1 MFKAFL
7 SLSGLTLLSRLS
19 GFIKVAAMAAF
30 YGRTLEADIFMAV
43 MLIPDLLYKFIS
55 EGVVSCS
62 AVPIFTE
69 RSNDREALNSS
80 FWSLN
85 LISACAGFAIFLFLA
100 FFSSSLCSFALPG
113 FNAEN
118 SERICFMWSV
128 SALYVVLSLPAAVM
142 TSFLNS
148 ELEFALPAV
157 APLIVNFSIILGI
170 FVANGGAIEII
181 IYSNLIGAFLQLLW
195 LFWLIIRT
203 NLIDFSIKKLFVCDK
218 NVTAE
223 FLKGSAPIGIWV
235 LSLAFVP
242 VYERYLLSM
251 QTTGALAAL
260 NYSEKLFNLPLGII
274 SISLANVILPKL
286 ARLEE
291 GKEQKKQVFKFLG
304 YSFFSIVPIIAFIWL
319 FSDYIVE
326 FVYKR
331 GKFSDEDC
339 SFASALFKSYSL
351 ALLPVT
357 LNMVLNRGFFAAKK
371 YFKPFVAGI
380 AATAFLFAFG
390 SYGINVWGV
399 PGIGYISST
408 AYFMQTIF
416 LLLFTVL

>member
-1 MFKAFL
+1 MLKSFF
-7 SLSGLTLLSRLS
+7 SLSALTLLSRLS

-30 YGRTLEADIFMAV
+30 YGRTIEADIFMAV
-43 MLIPDLLYKFIS
+43 MLVPDLLYKFIS

-69 RSNDREALNSS
+69 RQDDKEELNKS

-85 LISACAGFAIFLFLA
+85 FISVFVGFTIFLFLA
-100 FFSSSLCSFALPG
+100 FFSSNLCSLSLPG

-118 SERICFMWSV
+118 SGRICFMWSV
-128 SALYVVLSLPAAVM
+128 SALYVVLCLPAAVM

-148 ELEFALPAV
+148 EMEFALPAV
-157 APLIVNFSIILGI
+157 APLIVNFAIILGI
-170 FVANGGAIEII
+170 FVANGGKIETI
-181 IYSNLIGAFLQLLW
+181 IYANLIGAFFQLVW
-195 LFWLIIRT
+195 LSWLVLRT
-203 NLIDFSIKKLFVCDK
+203 KKIQFSMKKILTCDK
-218 NVTAE
+218 KSTLE
-223 FLKGSAPIGIWV
+223 FFKGSAPIGIWV
-235 LSLAFVP
+235 MSLAFVP

-286 ARLEE
+286 SRLDGTER
-291 GKEQKKQVFKFLG
+291 KKYVFKFL
-304 YSFFSIVPIIAFIWL
+304 YYAFFAILPIIIFIWA

-339 SFASALFKSYSL
+339 KFAASLFKSYCL
-351 ALLPVT
+351 ALLPVS
-357 LNMVLNRGFFAAKK
+357 LNLVLNRGFFANKQ
-371 YFKPFVAGI
+371 YIKPFLAGI
-380 AATAFLFAFG
+380 AATAFLFTFG
-390 SYGINVWGV
+390 SYGIKTWGV
-399 PGIGYISST
+399 PGIGYISSI
-408 AYFMQTIF
+408 AYFLQTIILLICF
-416 LLLFTVL
+416 LF